1 MKLFPNLWIYSK
13 PFTFCNPMKMKQ
25 ITTETK
31 PTQVLLSAL
40 KWRTRISKSVQNRR
54 HSFNFIFSEPLFDDI
69 DSVCVGSVVFAGV
82 IGSLAFVALLS
93 SVIVSL
99 LCLKMRRLKDTEAS
113 VDSLNAKE
121 HVRPRPSTTF
131 IPGSG
136 ANSIASLDTL
146 RSRTT
151 KSEYVHST
159 QARIPWGVH
168 KYRPVNNY
176 SLLDGWQ
183 RRYSSISHS
192 FTSLFISNCCRVDKE
207 KYWKNSSSDF
217 CDWSDWSGF
226 IFNSQSHPEIQI
238 PQNNLWKWNGISLSL
253 FQQLLLLLD
262 SGFSYNIL
270 KVGHD
275 LELYV
280 F

>member
-1 MKLFPNLWIYSK
+1 MIF
-13 PFTFCNPMKMKQ
+13 KQ
-25 ITTETK
+25 CEER
-31 PTQVLLSAL
+31 L
-40 KWRTRISKSVQNRR
+40 KRLEWYTRISTSVIDVIIL
-54 HSFNFIFSEPLFDDI
+54 SIVFSEPLFDDI

-168 KYRPVNNY
+168 KKSPREKQ
-176 SLLDGWQ
+176 LLVTRWMLIHQ
-183 RRYSSISHS
+183 LV
-192 FTSLFISNCCRVDKE
+192 TLLPSLFISNCCRVDK
-207 KYWKNSSSDF
+207 KNIKKIVF
-217 CDWSDWSGF
+217 
-226 IFNSQSHPEIQI
+226 
-238 PQNNLWKWNGISLSL
+238 
-253 FQQLLLLLD
+253 LLP
-262 SGFSYNIL
+262 SRVSWRAYNT
-270 KVGHD
+270 
-275 LELYV
+275 
-280 F
+280 

>member
-1 MKLFPNLWIYSK
+1 MPKTVENAKVEKNSNE
-13 PFTFCNPMKMKQ
+13 TFWMIFKQ
-25 ITTETK
+25 CE
-31 PTQVLLSAL
+31 VRL
-40 KWRTRISKSVQNRR
+40 KRLEWYTRISTSVIDVIIL
-54 HSFNFIFSEPLFDDI
+54 SIVFSEPLFDDI

-159 QARIPWGVH
+159 QARIP
-168 KYRPVNNY
+168 
-176 SLLDGWQ
+176 
-183 RRYSSISHS
+183 
-192 FTSLFISNCCRVDKE
+192 
-207 KYWKNSSSDF
+207 
-217 CDWSDWSGF
+217 
-226 IFNSQSHPEIQI
+226 
-238 PQNNLWKWNGISLSL
+238 
-253 FQQLLLLLD
+253 
-262 SGFSYNIL
+262 
-270 KVGHD
+270 
-275 LELYV
+275 
-280 F
+280 

>member
-1 MKLFPNLWIYSK
+1 MPKLKNSNE
-13 PFTFCNPMKMKQ
+13 TFWMIFKQCEVRLKRLECN
-25 ITTETK
+25 
-31 PTQVLLSAL
+31 
-40 KWRTRISKSVQNRR
+40 TRISTSVIDVIIL
-54 HSFNFIFSEPLFDDI
+54 SIVFSEPLFDDI

-168 KYRPVNNY
+168 KKSPREKQ
-176 SLLDGWQ
+176 LLVTRWMLIHQ
-183 RRYSSISHS
+183 LV
-192 FTSLFISNCCRVDKE
+192 TLLPSLFISNCCRVDKKNIE
-207 KYWKNSSSDF
+207 KKIVF
-217 CDWSDWSGF
+217 
-226 IFNSQSHPEIQI
+226 
-238 PQNNLWKWNGISLSL
+238 
-253 FQQLLLLLD
+253 LLT
-262 SGFSYNIL
+262 SRVSWHRI
-270 KVGHD
+270 
-275 LELYV
+275 
-280 F
+280 

>member
-1 MKLFPNLWIYSK
+1 MRHI
-13 PFTFCNPMKMKQ
+13 
-25 ITTETK
+25 
-31 PTQVLLSAL
+31 LSDFRTVWHL
-40 KWRTRISKSVQNRR
+40 KRRLEGNTRISTSVIDVIIL
-54 HSFNFIFSEPLFDDI
+54 SIVFSEPLFDDI

-168 KYRPVNNY
+168 KKSPREKQ
-176 SLLDGWQ
+176 LLVTRWM
-183 RRYSSISHS
+183 RTYSSISHS
-192 FTSLFISNCCRVDKE
+192 FTSLFISNCCRVDK
-207 KYWKNSSSDF
+207 K
-217 CDWSDWSGF
+217 
-226 IFNSQSHPEIQI
+226 
-238 PQNNLWKWNGISLSL
+238 
-253 FQQLLLLLD
+253 
-262 SGFSYNIL
+262 IL
-270 KVGHD
+270 KKI
-275 LELYV
+275 V
-280 F
+280 FEFLRLAVKNK

>member
-1 MKLFPNLWIYSK
+1 
-13 PFTFCNPMKMKQ
+13 MKMKQ

-31 PTQVLLSAL
+31 PTQVLLSTL

-159 QARIPWGVH
+159 QARIP
-168 KYRPVNNY
+168 
-176 SLLDGWQ
+176 
-183 RRYSSISHS
+183 
-192 FTSLFISNCCRVDKE
+192 
-207 KYWKNSSSDF
+207 
-217 CDWSDWSGF
+217 
-226 IFNSQSHPEIQI
+226 
-238 PQNNLWKWNGISLSL
+238 
-253 FQQLLLLLD
+253 
-262 SGFSYNIL
+262 
-270 KVGHD
+270 
-275 LELYV
+275 
-280 F
+280 